1 MNARKKRCHQINMT
15 ELVDFPA
22 IIMTVYMSWGT
33 VTANASSRFSA
44 PLSSISLRHI
54 ARTGVIPD
62 EPHEQVLIQSS

>member
-1 MNARKKRCHQINMT
+1 MNVRKRRCDQINMT
-15 ELVDFPA
+15 EHVDFSA

-54 ARTGVIPD
+54 A
-62 EPHEQVLIQSS
+62 